1 MERRVIMQAVLSLKK
16 YIKPYMAFA
25 IIAPLMMVL
34 EVAMDLIQPTIMQHI
49 IDNGIA
55 KGDTAYVVQMFGL
68 MILCAVVGLIGG
80 AACSIYASKTAI
92 NFSADIR
99 QDLYETITYFSDR
112 NKDQFTLG
120 KLITNMTSDVEM
132 LQRALTMLLKLFIRG
147 PLTFIGAIVIVF
159 ITARELFSILLV
171 VVPILAFAI
180 FFFTKLSGRLFLK
193 VQEAVDGVN
202 IRVQEN
208 LAGIRVI
215 KAYNRK
221 KHQIDQF
228 STVNET
234 LMKRN
239 MQADQIIGILMPLT
253 AFVVNMGIIAALW
266 MGAFKVENSTI
277 EVGVILAFINYLMM
291 VMGGLMGSSNVLM
304 QIARAVPSANR
315 IAAVLKEKP
324 EIFNGE
330 KPVSMPIKGEVEFEN
345 VSFAYNKN
353 NEPVLKNISFKASP
367 GDTIGIIGMTGSG
380 KSSIVKLIPRMYD
393 ADQGVIKIDGQPI
406 KNYELQNLR
415 GAIGFTPQKATLFSR
430 TVEENVKYGND
441 EAGTEELI
449 EALESSCALEFV
461 EKLENQEQYGITQG
475 ATNLSG
481 GQKQR
486 LAMARAFIRKPAIL
500 ILDDTTSAV
509 DSISEKRIQNAIEEN
524 FKDSTKF
531 IVSSKISSIRQADK
545 ILVLDDGVIVGQG
558 THEELLQSNGI
569 YQEIVSTQLVRG
581 GTLNE

>member
-1 MERRVIMQAVLSLKK
+1 MV
-16 YIKPYMAFA
+16 FA
-25 IIAPLMMVL
+25 IIAPVMMLL
-34 EVAMDLIQPTIMQHI
+34 EVAMDLVQPTIMQHI

-55 KGDTAYVVQMFGL
+55 KGDTAYVFQMFGL
-68 MILCAVVGLIGG
+68 MILCAVIGLIGG
-80 AACSIYASKTAI
+80 VGCSIYASKTAI

-99 QDLYETITYFSDR
+99 QDLYETITYFSNS
-112 NKDQFTLG
+112 NKDRFTLG
-120 KLITNMTSDVEM
+120 KLITNITSDVEM
-132 LQRALTMLLKLFIRG
+132 LQRALTMLLKMFIRG
-147 PLTFIGAIVIVF
+147 PFTFIGAIVIVF
-159 ITARELFSILLV
+159 LTARELFPILLV

-180 FFFTKLSGRLFLK
+180 FFFTRLSGKLFLK

-221 KHQIDQF
+221 HHQIQQF
-228 STVNET
+228 TSVNEN

-239 MQADQIIGILMPLT
+239 IHADQIIGILMPLT

-266 MGAFKVENSTI
+266 MGAIKVENSTI

-291 VMGGLMGSSNVLM
+291 IMGGLMGSSSVLM
-304 QIARAVPSANR
+304 QIARAIPSAKR
-315 IAAVLKEKP
+315 IVAVLEEQS
-324 EIFNGE
+324 EITNIE
-330 KPVSMPIKGEVEFEN
+330 NPVLIPIKGEVEFDQ

-353 NEPVLKNISFKASP
+353 NEPVLKNITFKAKP
-367 GDTIGIIGMTGSG
+367 GETIGIIGMTGSG
-380 KSSIVKLIPRMYD
+380 KSSIINLIPRMFD
-393 ADQGVIKIDGQPI
+393 VDKGVIRIDGLPI
-406 KNYELQNLR
+406 KEYDLSMLR

-430 TVEENVKYGND
+430 TIEENVRYGNN
-441 EAGTEELI
+441 EATMEEFI
-449 EALESSCALEFV
+449 EALEASCAFEFV
-461 EKLENQEQYGITQG
+461 EKLDTKEQYRVTQG

-486 LAMARAFIRKPAIL
+486 LAMARALIRKPAIL

-509 DSISEKRIQNAIEEN
+509 DSISEERIQKAIEEN
-524 FKDSTKF
+524 FRESTKF
-531 IVSSKISSIRQADK
+531 IVSSKISSLRHSDR

-558 THEELLQSNGI
+558 THEELLEKNKA

-581 GTLNE
+581 GTLHE

>member
-1 MERRVIMQAVLSLKK
+1 MQAVLSLKK
-16 YIKPYMAFA
+16 YLKPYMAFA

-34 EVAMDLIQPTIMQHI
+34 EVAMDLVQPTIMQHI

-55 KGDTAYVVQMFGL
+55 KDDTSYVIKMFGL
-68 MILCAVVGLIGG
+68 MILCAVIGLIGG
-80 AACSIYASKTAI
+80 VGCSIYASKTAI
-92 NFSADIR
+92 NFAADIR
-99 QDLYETITYFSDR
+99 QDLYETITYFSNS
-112 NKDQFTLG
+112 NKDHFTLG
-120 KLITNMTSDVEM
+120 KLITNITSDVEM
-132 LQRALTMLLKLFIRG
+132 LQRALTMLLKIFVRG
-147 PLTFIGAIVIVF
+147 PFTFIGAIIIVF
-159 ITARELFSILLV
+159 LTARELFPILLV
-171 VVPILAFAI
+171 VVPILAFSI
-180 FFFTKLSGRLFLK
+180 FFFTKLSGKLFLH
-193 VQEAVDGVN
+193 VQEAVDAVN
-202 IRVQEN
+202 TKVQEN

-221 KHQIDQF
+221 SHQIQQF

-239 MQADQIIGILMPLT
+239 IQADQIIGILMPLT

-266 MGAFKVENSTI
+266 MGAIKVENNTI

-291 VMGGLMGSSNVLM
+291 IMGGLMSSSNVLM

-315 IAAVLKEKP
+315 IVAVLEEQS
-324 EIFNGE
+324 EIFNAE
-330 KPVSMPIKGEVEFEN
+330 NPVTSPIKGEVEFDH

-353 NEPVLKNISFKASP
+353 NEPVLKNISFKANP
-367 GDTIGIIGMTGSG
+367 GETIGIIGMTGSG
-380 KSSIVKLIPRMYD
+380 KSSIVKLIPRMFE
-393 ADQGVIKIDGQPI
+393 ADQGIIKIDGRPI
-406 KNYELQNLR
+406 KEYDLQILR

-430 TVEENVKYGND
+430 TIEENVKYGND
-441 EAGTEELI
+441 EASMEELI

-461 EKLENQEQYGITQG
+461 EKLETREQHLITQG

-509 DSISEKRIQNAIEEN
+509 DSISEKRIQQAIKEN
-524 FKDSTKF
+524 FKESTKF
-531 IVSSKISSIRQADK
+531 IVSSKISSIRHADK

-558 THEELLQSNGI
+558 THEELLENNKP

>member
-1 MERRVIMQAVLSLKK
+1 MQAVLSLKK

-34 EVAMDLIQPTIMQHI
+34 EVAMDLVQPTIMQHI

-55 KGDTAYVVQMFGL
+55 EDDSSYVIKMFGV
-68 MILCAVVGLIGG
+68 MILCAVMGLIGG
-80 AACSIYASKTAI
+80 IGCSIYASKTAI

-99 QDLYETITYFSDR
+99 QDLYETITYFSNR
-112 NKDQFTLG
+112 NKDHFTLG

-132 LQRALTMLLKLFIRG
+132 LQRALTMLLKMFIRG
-147 PLTFIGAIVIVF
+147 PFTFIGAIVIVF
-159 ITARELFSILLV
+159 LTARELFPVLLV
-171 VVPILAFAI
+171 VVPILAVAI
-180 FFFTKLSGRLFLK
+180 FFFTRLSGKLFLK

-202 IRVQEN
+202 TRVQEN

-221 KHQIDQF
+221 RHQIDQF
-228 STVNET
+228 TTVNET

-239 MQADQIIGILMPLT
+239 IHADQIIGILMPLT
-253 AFVVNMGIIAALW
+253 AFVVNMGIIGALW

-291 VMGGLMGSSNVLM
+291 VMGGLMGSSTVLM
-304 QIARAVPSANR
+304 LIARAVPSANR
-315 IAAVLKEKP
+315 IVAVLEQKS
-324 EIFNGE
+324 EITNTE
-330 KPVSMPIKGEVEFEN
+330 NPVAAPIKGEVEFDH

-353 NEPVLKNISFKASP
+353 NEPVLKNISFKANP
-367 GDTIGIIGMTGSG
+367 GETIGVIGMTGSG
-380 KSSIVKLIPRMYD
+380 KSSIVNLIPRMYE
-393 ADQGVIKIDGQPI
+393 ADQGVIKIDGRPI
-406 KNYELQNLR
+406 HDYDLQVLR
-415 GAIGFTPQKATLFSR
+415 EAIGFTPQKATLFSR
-430 TVEENVKYGND
+430 TIEENVKYGNED
-441 EAGTEELI
+441 AALEELI

-461 EKLENQEQYGITQG
+461 EKLENREQYRVTQG

-486 LAMARAFIRKPAIL
+486 LAMARALIRKPAIL

-509 DSISEKRIQNAIEEN
+509 DSISEKRIQKAIEEN
-524 FKDSTKF
+524 YKESTKF
-531 IVSSKISSIRQADK
+531 IVSSKISSIRHADK
-545 ILVLDDGVIVGQG
+545 ILVMDDGVIVGQG
-558 THEELLQSNGI
+558 THEELLETNKI

-581 GTLNE
+581 GTLNA

>member
-1 MERRVIMQAVLSLKK
+1 MQAVLSLKK

-34 EVAMDLIQPTIMQHI
+34 EVAMDLVQPTIMQHI

-55 KGDTAYVVQMFGL
+55 ENDSSYVIKMFGL
-68 MILCAVVGLIGG
+68 MILCAVIGLIGG
-80 AACSIYASKTAI
+80 VGCSIYASKTAI

-99 QDLYETITYFSDR
+99 QDLYETITYFSNR
-112 NKDQFTLG
+112 NKDHFTLG
-120 KLITNMTSDVEM
+120 KLITNITSDVEM
-132 LQRALTMLLKLFIRG
+132 LQRALTMLLKMFIRG

-159 ITARELFSILLV
+159 FTARELFPVLLV
-171 VVPILAFAI
+171 VVPILAVAI
-180 FFFTKLSGRLFLK
+180 FFFTKLSGKLFLK
-193 VQEAVDGVN
+193 VQEAVDSVN
-202 IRVQEN
+202 TRVQEN

-228 STVNET
+228 TTVNET
-234 LMKRN
+234 LMKRSIH
-239 MQADQIIGILMPLT
+239 ADQIIGILMPLT
-253 AFVVNMGIIAALW
+253 AFVVNMGIIGALW
-266 MGAFKVENSTI
+266 MGAIKVENSTI

-291 VMGGLMGSSNVLM
+291 VMGGLMGSSTVLM
-304 QIARAVPSANR
+304 LIARAVPSANR
-315 IAAVLKEKP
+315 IVAVLEEKS
-324 EIFNGE
+324 EIMNAENSVSE
-330 KPVSMPIKGEVEFEN
+330 KIKGEVEFEN

-353 NEPVLKNISFKASP
+353 NEPVLKNISFKANP
-367 GDTIGIIGMTGSG
+367 GERIGIIGMTGSG

-393 ADQGVIKIDGQPI
+393 ADQGSIKIDGRSI
-406 KNYELQNLR
+406 KEYDLKTLR

-430 TVEENVKYGND
+430 TIEDNVKFGND
-441 EAGTEELI
+441 EASAEELI
-449 EALESSCALEFV
+449 DALESSCALEFV
-461 EKLENQEQYGITQG
+461 EKLETQEKYMITQG

-509 DSISEKRIQNAIEEN
+509 DSISEKRIQKAIEEN
-524 FKDSTKF
+524 FNESTKF
-531 IVSSKISSIRQADK
+531 IVSSKISSIRHADK

-558 THEELLQSNGI
+558 THKELLETNKI

-581 GTLNE
+581 GTLNA

>member
-1 MERRVIMQAVLSLKK
+1 MQAVLSLKK

-34 EVAMDLIQPTIMQHI
+34 EVGMDLLQPTIMQHI

-55 KGDTAYVVQMFGL
+55 KDDTSYVIKMFGW
-68 MILCAVVGLIGG
+68 MILCAVMGLIGG
-80 AACSIYASKTAI
+80 AGCSIYASKTAI

-99 QDLYETITYFSDR
+99 QDLYKTITYFSNQ
-112 NKDQFTLG
+112 NKDHFTLG

-132 LQRALTMLLKLFIRG
+132 LQRALTMLLKMFIRG
-147 PLTFIGAIVIVF
+147 PFTFIGAIVIVF
-159 ITARELFSILLV
+159 LTARELFPVLLV
-171 VVPILAFAI
+171 VVPILAVSI
-180 FFFTKLSGRLFLK
+180 FFFTKLSGKLFMK

-202 IRVQEN
+202 VKVQEN

-221 KHQIDQF
+221 NHQIEQF
-228 STVNET
+228 TTVNET

-239 MQADQIIGILMPLT
+239 IHADQIIGILMPLT
-253 AFVVNMGIIAALW
+253 AFVVNMGIIGALW
-266 MGAFKVENSTI
+266 MGAVKVENSTI

-304 QIARAVPSANR
+304 LIARAVPSANR
-315 IAAVLKEKP
+315 IVAVLEEKS
-324 EIFNGE
+324 EILNAE
-330 KPVSMPIKGEVEFEN
+330 NPVTTPIKGEVEFDH

-353 NEPVLKNISFKASP
+353 NEPVLKNVSFKANP
-367 GDTIGIIGMTGSG
+367 GETIGIIGMTGSG
-380 KSSIVKLIPRMYD
+380 KSSIVKLIPRMFEV
-393 ADQGVIKIDGQPI
+393 DQGVIRIDGTPI
-406 KNYELQNLR
+406 QKYDLQVLR

-430 TVEENVKYGND
+430 TIEENVKYGND
-441 EAGTEELI
+441 EATIEHLM
-449 EALESSCALEFV
+449 EALDSSCALEFV
-461 EKLENQEQYGITQG
+461 EKLDNQEQYMVTQG

-486 LAMARAFIRKPAIL
+486 LAMARALIRKPAIL

-509 DSISEKRIQNAIEEN
+509 DSISEKRIQKAIEEN
-524 FKDSTKF
+524 FKESTKF
-531 IVSSKISSIRQADK
+531 IVSSKVSSIRHADK
-545 ILVLDDGVIVGQG
+545 ILILDDGVIVGQG
-558 THEELLQSNGI
+558 THDELLETNQT

-581 GTLNE
+581 GTLNA